1 MNNTST
7 PKPALLRFLPL
18 LIILL
23 GFAGLWF
30 GGVKDYVSL
39 EAIAARY
46 GDLTS
51 YVQAHW
57 FLAALIYVGVYA
69 LTTAF
74 IVPIGTPLTITGG
87 LLFGLAAG
95 TSLIVV
101 GATLGALGLFLAAR
115 TAVGDSL
122 RRKGG
127 AGVQKIL
134 NGLERDAAQF
144 LLVLRLVPLFP
155 FWLVNL
161 APGFANIRVW
171 TYVWTTFIGII
182 PGTTVYAYVG
192 VQLGKALARGETL
205 DIAALLKLAYPPL
218 LALGALSLI
227 SLAYRWWQRRSESNI
242 NA

>member
-1 MNNTST
+1 MNNIST

-46 GDLTS
+46 VDLTS

-69 LTTAF
+69 LSTAF
-74 IVPIGTPLTITGG
+74 IVPIGTPLAMAGG
-87 LLFGLAAG
+87 LMFGLMAG

-101 GATLGALGLFLAAR
+101 AATLGALGLFLAAR
-115 TAVGDSL
+115 TAAGDAL

-127 AGVQKIL
+127 PGLQKIL
-134 NGLERDAAQF
+134 DGLERDAAQF

-161 APGFANIRVW
+161 APGFTNVRLW
-171 TYVWTTFIGII
+171 TYTWTTFLGII
-182 PGTTVYAYVG
+182 PGTTVHAYIG

-205 DIAALLKLAYPPL
+205 NVEALFKLGYPPL

-227 SLAYRWWQRRSESNI
+227 PLAYRWWQRRSESKI